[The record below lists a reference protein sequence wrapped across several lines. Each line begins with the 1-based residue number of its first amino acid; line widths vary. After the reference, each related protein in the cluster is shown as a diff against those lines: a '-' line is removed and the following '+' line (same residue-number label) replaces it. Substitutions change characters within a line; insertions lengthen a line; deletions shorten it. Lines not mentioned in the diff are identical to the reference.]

1 MLDRIVVID
10 DDDMLPG
17 IAPIVVM
24 MVVVP
29 APGGGSGAGI
39 PRPMLTPNPV
49 EPENP
54 RLSRSLFLL
63 TPPARPSPL
72 YPSPPLSHSPRHSS
86 SFIGQAIRCHRG
98 HSACKRALVMPG
110 GASREH
116 GCNPCSFVI
125 LDNQGT
131 RLSIIGM
138 NIRELVH
145 ATEIRERRA
154 SSQRKPGST
163 RRYSICLKEKKHM

>member
-63 TPPARPSPL
+63 TSPARPSPL
-72 YPSPPLSHSPRHSS
+72 PLTTSLPLLDTLHHSS
-86 SFIGQAIRCHRG
+86 ARRFAATADIV
-98 HSACKRALVMPG
+98 LVN
-110 GASREH
+110 E
-116 GCNPCSFVI
+116 
-125 LDNQGT
+125 
-131 RLSIIGM
+131 RL
-138 NIRELVH
+138 
-145 ATEIRERRA
+145 
-154 SSQRKPGST
+154 
-163 RRYSICLKEKKHM
+163 